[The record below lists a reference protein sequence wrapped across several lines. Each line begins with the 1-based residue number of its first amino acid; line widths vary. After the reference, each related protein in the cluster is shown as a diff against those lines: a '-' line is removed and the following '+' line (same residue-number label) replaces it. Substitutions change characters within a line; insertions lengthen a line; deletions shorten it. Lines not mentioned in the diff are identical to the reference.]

1 MRRRVL
7 VSLLVPAVLLGV
19 VPGLVTVADAA
30 PKSGSALGVPVPG
43 GAKRLGPNLFRSP
56 LGYPATIRW
65 IERRL
70 SSKGKAVRF
79 RSVIDLPEVV
89 ASHAEAPG
97 PKTKWSGVNVSR
109 YGGSVK
115 VFIIER
121 R

>member
-7 VSLLVPAVLLGV
+7 VLLLVL
-19 VPGLVTVADAA
+19 GLVAVTNAA
-30 PKSGSALGVPVPG
+30 PRERKALVPLPG
-43 GAKRLGPNLFRSP
+43 GAERLGPNLYRSP
-56 LGYPATIRW
+56 LGYSATIQW

-70 SSKGKAVRF
+70 SSKGKAVSF

-97 PKTKWSGVNVSR
+97 STSKWSGVNVSR
-109 YGGSVK
+109 YDGSVK